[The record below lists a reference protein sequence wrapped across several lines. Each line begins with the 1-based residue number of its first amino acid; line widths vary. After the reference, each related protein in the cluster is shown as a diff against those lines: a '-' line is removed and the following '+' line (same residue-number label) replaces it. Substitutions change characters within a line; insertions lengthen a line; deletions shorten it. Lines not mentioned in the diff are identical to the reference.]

1 MGTNVEVSAG
11 VGVIISP
18 DSAESADVRV
28 GTGAGTIIGVNVG
41 PGVEASVDIGILV
54 EIGVRLGVDVDAGED
69 AVSFPH
75 PMILKANI
83 ITGNDRTTAAIS
95 VFIQS
100 APLSSDS
107 AKKVDM
113 LNSS

>member
-1 MGTNVEVSAG
+1 MKVSAG
-11 VGVIISP
+11 VGVVIGP

-28 GTGAGTIIGVNVG
+28 GTGVGTIIGVNVG

-54 EIGVRLGVDVDAGED
+54 EIDVRLGVDVDAGED
-69 AVSFPH
+69 AVSSPH

-83 ITGNDRTTAAIS
+83 IISNDRTTAAIS

>member
-1 MGTNVEVSAG
+1 MEISAG
-11 VGVIISP
+11 VGVVIGP

-28 GTGAGTIIGVNVG
+28 GTGVGTIIGVNVG
-41 PGVEASVDIGILV
+41 PGVEVSVDIGILV
-54 EIGVRLGVDVDAGED
+54 GIGGGLGVDVDAGED
-69 AVSFPH
+69 EDEDAVSSPH

-83 ITGNDRTTAAIS
+83 IISNDRTTAAIS

-100 APLSSDS
+100 APLSFDS
-107 AKKVDM
+107 AKKVDI

>member
-1 MGTNVEVSAG
+1 MEISAG
-11 VGVIISP
+11 VGVVIGP
-18 DSAESADVRV
+18 DSAKSADVRV
-28 GTGAGTIIGVNVG
+28 DTGVGTIIGVNVG

-54 EIGVRLGVDVDAGED
+54 EIGVRLGVDAGED
-69 AVSFPH
+69 EDEDENAVSSPH

-83 ITGNDRTTAAIS
+83 IISNDRTTAAIS

>member
-1 MGTNVEVSAG
+1 MG
-11 VGVIISP
+11 P

-28 GTGAGTIIGVNVG
+28 DTGVGTIIGVNVG

-54 EIGVRLGVDVDAGED
+54 EIGVRLGVDAGED
-69 AVSFPH
+69 EDENAVSSPH

-83 ITGNDRTTAAIS
+83 IISNDRTTAAIS

>member
-1 MGTNVEVSAG
+1 MEISTG
-11 VGVIISP
+11 VGVVIGP
-18 DSAESADVRV
+18 DSAKSADVRV
-28 GTGAGTIIGVNVG
+28 DTGVGTIIGVNVG

-54 EIGVRLGVDVDAGED
+54 EIGVRLGVDAGED
-69 AVSFPH
+69 EDENAVSSPH

-83 ITGNDRTTAAIS
+83 IISNDRTTAAIS

>member
-1 MGTNVEVSAG
+1 MEVSAG
-11 VGVIISP
+11 VGVVIGP
-18 DSAESADVRV
+18 DSAEGADVRV
-28 GTGAGTIIGVNVG
+28 GTGVGTIIGVNVG

-69 AVSFPH
+69 EDAVSSPH

-83 ITGNDRTTAAIS
+83 IISNDRTTAAIS

-113 LNSS
+113 FNSS